1 MMGWQTSGAVC
12 RRLVCGTLRGF
23 YYFLFRLLVNTKNL
37 IFCLAHETVRC
48 RRGRSRELGGGG
60 IRRGCNGWLHPS
72 SSVLENTQGD
82 LPNFVAMLGSRC
94 SQLVVQELNDIA
106 KCKINDFAAD
116 GR

>member
-1 MMGWQTSGAVC
+1 MMVWQTSGTVC
-12 RRLVCGTLRGF
+12 HRLVCGTLRILF
-23 YYFLFRLLVNTKNL
+23 FLFRLLVNTNDL
-37 IFCLAHETVRC
+37 IFAFVWPIRR

-72 SSVLENTQGD
+72 SSVLEHTQGD

-94 SQLVVQELNDIA
+94 LQLLTQELNDIA
-106 KCKINDFAAD
+106 KCKINDIAAD